1 MEVGFDGYERI
12 TTLRLHTK
20 KGTAT
25 LVSVYAHTLYADEQ
39 VNDVFYEK
47 LNLIVSKLLKHDQ
60 FVVILSDFN
69 ERVGA
74 DHDSRIFCF
83 GKMNLN
89 GQRLL
94 EFFHVQNLFVTTS
107 FFKTKPQ

>member
-1 MEVGFDGYERI
+1 MWKLDLMATNGLPHLFYTPRKNSI
-12 TTLRLHTK
+12 RL
-20 KGTAT
+20 
-25 LVSVYAHTLYADEQ
+25 SVYALCAD
-39 VNDVFYEK
+39 VKVKDIFC
-47 LNLIVSKLLKHDQ
+47 LRLILIVSKLPKHDQ
-60 FVVILSDFN
+60 LVILSDFN